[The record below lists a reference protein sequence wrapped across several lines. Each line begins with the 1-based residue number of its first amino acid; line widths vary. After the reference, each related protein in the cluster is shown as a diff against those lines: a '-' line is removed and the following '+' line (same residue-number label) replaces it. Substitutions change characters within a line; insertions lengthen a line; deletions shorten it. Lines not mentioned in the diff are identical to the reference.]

1 MPEHGKI
8 IMIGTLSGP
17 FTGLKRRL
25 TGGKEHGE
33 KYRYR

>member
-25 TGGKEHGE
+25 TGGKEHGG

>member
-8 IMIGTLSGP
+8 TMIGTLSGP
-17 FTGLKRRL
+17 FTGLKRL